1 MDDIDFFPAL
11 EKIIQISGSFGRFVR
26 SFLGEW
32 KSDFFSPNE
41 TETHKTVADQTMF
54 ERSSKCILTLQW
66 SSLIAGG
73 VKTRKIN
80 EFLGL
85 NNPWVQVE
93 MCLLIC

>member
-1 MDDIDFFPAL
+1 MDEVHFFPAL

-54 ERSSKCILTLQW
+54 ERSSKCILTPVVFTNRGRSEDEEDQRVP
-66 SSLIAGG
+66 G
-73 VKTRKIN
+73 V
-80 EFLGL
+80 E
-85 NNPWVQVE
+85 
-93 MCLLIC
+93 